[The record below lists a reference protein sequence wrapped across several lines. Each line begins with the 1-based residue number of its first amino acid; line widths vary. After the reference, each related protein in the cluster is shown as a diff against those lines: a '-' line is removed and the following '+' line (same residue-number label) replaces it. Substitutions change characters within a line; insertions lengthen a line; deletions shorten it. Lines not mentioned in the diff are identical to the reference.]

1 MPTWAQR
8 SALVLAVLVG
18 LAAAPGASD
27 PAERNLEPVRIG
39 TWVRWEGLKWGEG
52 AAVVCQL
59 ASQPFSSL
67 GPASERPQLTVER
80 QPGGRVSVKL
90 SRKSGYP
97 PATKA
102 TLSLAS
108 ASFAFSRG
116 DSSAVAEDS
125 GAVVSAMQA
134 KMQAVAR
141 IVYPDGKRD
150 IDTYSLRS
158 FQAAYR
164 AIEAACP

>member
-1 MPTWAQR
+1 M
-8 SALVLAVLVG
+8 
-18 LAAAPGASD
+18 
-27 PAERNLEPVRIG
+27 
-39 TWVRWEGLKWGEG
+39 
-52 AAVVCQL
+52 
-59 ASQPFSSL
+59 
-67 GPASERPQLTVER
+67 
-80 QPGGRVSVKL
+80 KL

-97 PATKA
+97 PATKV

-108 ASFAFSRG
+108 ASFALNRG
-116 DSSAVAEDS
+116 DSSAVAQDS
-125 GAVVSAMQA
+125 GAVVSAMKA

-158 FQAAYR
+158 FQAAYH